1 MKKPETKQAARG
13 AAGML
18 AGLQAGHVQA
28 ATDRKLAGAAEA
40 GRAVALLTLDAIHP
54 RADDTRPA
62 RADHVLALAESV
74 AAVGLLQP
82 PAVDKG
88 HRLIAGLN
96 RLEACKLLLTAP
108 AGRGAVLEA
117 LDGAGKLDPKET
129 KDRLNAL
136 PEPAKLPEPLKSGKL
151 PVRVL
156 TELDAQADPDAA
168 LAAEAAENTAR
179 KSYTPAEVAALVDRL
194 RRAGYRETKGRPG
207 KGDKALRPALG
218 LVLGCSPDTARR
230 MLGTKKGRHVPTF
243 SNPAERMHRKAEALR
258 LACKAYMDAAAE
270 VDLTAQSRHTRRAVA
285 IAVQLA
291 EQLTEA

>member
-1 MKKPETKQAARG
+1 
-13 AAGML
+13 ML

-82 PAVDKG
+82 PAVDKE

-179 KSYTPAEVAALVDRL
+179 KSYTPAEVAAPAIGKPGDAPERGTRPCALPLGWCWDARL
-194 RRAGYRETKGRPG
+194 TPPAGCWGQRKVGTCLPFQT
-207 KGDKALRPALG
+207 PPN
-218 LVLGCSPDTARR
+218 GCTARPKPCALPAR
-230 MLGTKKGRHVPTF
+230 PTWT
-243 SNPAERMHRKAEALR
+243 PLPKWP
-258 LACKAYMDAAAE
+258 
-270 VDLTAQSRHTRRAVA
+270 
-285 IAVQLA
+285 
-291 EQLTEA
+291 